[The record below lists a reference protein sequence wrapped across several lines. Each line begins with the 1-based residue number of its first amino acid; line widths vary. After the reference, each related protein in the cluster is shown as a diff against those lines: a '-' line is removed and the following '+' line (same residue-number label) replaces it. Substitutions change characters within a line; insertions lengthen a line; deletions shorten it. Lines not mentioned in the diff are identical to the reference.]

1 MCKSDIP
8 RYLIFVLL
16 IVGQLLITPVKLPQ
30 KGGKLPAL
38 QKTAPKDTLELHHD
52 RSDDTR
58 SQNNHQTQL
67 SKLVR
72 SGKAHYIDFLELFLH
87 KAENQKF
94 QNEIFEQKSL
104 SGGARYGNSEC
115 SIF

>member
-1 MCKSDIP
+1 MT
-8 RYLIFVLL
+8 LL

-30 KGGKLPAL
+30 KGDKLPAF
-38 QKTAPKDTLELHHD
+38 QKTAPKDTMELNHD
-52 RSDDTR
+52 RANDTR
-58 SQNNHQTQL
+58 PKNNYQTQL

-72 SGKAHYIDFLELFLH
+72 SGKTHHIDFLELFLH
-87 KAENQKF
+87 KTENQKF
-94 QNEIFEQKSL
+94 QNEFFEQKSL